1 MNDFSTLY
9 PALLFPAIPLMMIS
23 FGNRYTSLAVLIR
36 KIHDL
41 IVVNHL
47 SKKNAKHY
55 LDQIKVL
62 TQRLSLVRASQ
73 TLSGVSFILNLL
85 SIYCSY
91 IEKYEIALNFFGF
104 GVSLARVLLFILV
117 VLVFAVIHDSAN
129 RRALV
134 GSDFNQIQTRI
145 SGSLKSLLGWND
157 P

>member
-1 MNDFSTLY
+1 MNNFFTLY

-23 FGNRYTSLAVLIR
+23 FGNRYTSLAALIR

-62 TQRLSLVRASQ
+62 TQRLALVRASQ

-104 GVSLARVLLFILV
+104 GV
-117 VLVFAVIHDSAN
+117 LVFALAILTFIYEIQLSTK
-129 RRALV
+129 AL
-134 GSDFNQIQTRI
+134 SKHLED
-145 SGSLKSLLGWND
+145 LKDLS
-157 P
+157 

>member
-1 MNDFSTLY
+1 MNNFSTLY

-23 FGNRYTSLAVLIR
+23 FGNRYTSLAALIR

-55 LDQIKVL
+55 IDQIKVL
-62 TQRLSLVRASQ
+62 TQRLALVRASQ

-91 IEKYEIALNFFGF
+91 IENYEIALNFFGF
-104 GVSLARVLLFILV
+104 GV
-117 VLVFAVIHDSAN
+117 LVFALAILTFIYEIQLSTK
-129 RRALV
+129 AL
-134 GSDFNQIQTRI
+134 SKHLED
-145 SGSLKSLLGWND
+145 LKDLS
-157 P
+157 

>member
-1 MNDFSTLY
+1 MSNFTTLY

-23 FGNRYTSLAVLIR
+23 FGNRYTSLASLIR

-62 TQRLSLVRASQ
+62 TQRLALVRASQ

-91 IEKYEIALNFFGF
+91 IENHEIALNFFGF
-104 GVSLARVLLFILV
+104 GV
-117 VLVFAVIHDSAN
+117 LVFALAILTFIYEIQLSTK
-129 RRALV
+129 AL
-134 GSDFNQIQTRI
+134 SKHLED
-145 SGSLKSLLGWND
+145 LKDLS
-157 P
+157 

>member
-1 MNDFSTLY
+1 MNNFSTLY

-62 TQRLSLVRASQ
+62 TQRLALVRASQ

-91 IEKYEIALNFFGF
+91 IENYEIALNFFGF
-104 GVSLARVLLFILV
+104 GV
-117 VLVFAVIHDSAN
+117 LVFALAILTFIYEIQLSTK
-129 RRALV
+129 AL
-134 GSDFNQIQTRI
+134 SKHLED
-145 SGSLKSLLGWND
+145 LKDLS
-157 P
+157 